1 MGVLQIFFDESGCL
15 VRKTRKRV
23 ALLIESSRAY
33 GRGLLVGVAKFAQ
46 MSSAWITTQHPERLL
61 DHGIPKWFYEK
72 SFDGVIIRTGRKDIL
87 DEITS
92 LGIPVVDLR
101 AAHPSSAYVVETDD
115 RQVSRLAV
123 DHLIAKG
130 HSRFGFCGY
139 AFANYS
145 SRRLNYF
152 KEYLQ
157 AKGFEPFVYEARLA
171 SASRTIARI
180 EAAAVQVEQ
189 PLVQWLSELPKP
201 IGLMACNDI
210 RGNQVLEACMQQGIA
225 VPDEV
230 AVVGVDNDEVI
241 CNLASPPLSSIQNN
255 TEMIG
260 CYAAELLNRLM
271 EGITGNESLS
281 LVSPKGVVARRSS
294 DSAIVADKGVAR
306 ALAYIRENACAGI
319 DVSDVVN
326 ELPFSR
332 ATLERRFRKVMHRSI
347 HDEIKRV
354 KIVKVKKLLLETDM
368 KLRSI
373 ARLAGFE
380 HAEYLSTLFKRE
392 FGITPGQFRKENRL

>member
-1 MGVLQIFFDESGCL
+1 M
-15 VRKTRKRV
+15 
-23 ALLIESSRAY
+23 IESSRAY

-46 MSSAWITTQHPERLL
+46 MSDAWITTQHPERLL
-61 DHGIPKWFYEK
+61 DHGIPSWFYEK

-87 DEITS
+87 DEITN

-101 AAHPSSAYVVETDD
+101 AAHESNAHVVETDD
-115 RQVSRLAV
+115 RQVAKLVAE
-123 DHLIAKG
+123 HLIGKG

-145 SRRLNYF
+145 RRRLKFF
-152 KEYLQ
+152 KEYLHS
-157 AKGFEPFVYEARLA
+157 KGFQSIDYEARLI
-171 SASRTIARI
+171 SASRTISRI

-189 PLVQWLSELPKP
+189 PLVDWLGELPKP
-201 IGLMACNDI
+201 IGVMACNDV

-241 CNLASPPLSSIQNN
+241 CNLASPPLSSVQNN

-260 CYAAELLNRLM
+260 CHAAETLNRLM
-271 EGITGNESLS
+271 DGNPDTEKLF
-281 LVSPKGVVARRSS
+281 LVAPNRVVARRSS
-294 DSAIVADKGVAR
+294 DSTIVSDKGVAS

-354 KIVKVKKLLLETDM
+354 RIVKVKKLLLETDM

-373 ARLAGFE
+373 AKLAGFE
-380 HAEYLSTLFKRE
+380 HAEYMSTLFKRE